1 MMEMNN
7 SHLYFLKSHIN
18 KCIMLISCMKAFN
31 TYIWKITVVAHA
43 NGKHSKVFLS
53 ILFNLR
59 NLYDRASVNTCLK
72 PHSSEL
78 FSVMRRG
85 CLAEMPV
92 RLNLENSSVSTGSH
106 IVHQDH
112 GCSQPVESS
121 CWLLQFQGG
130 MKRNRGSQ
138 LPLHFY
144 ESWEFYI
151 VLHFHLCCV
160 S

>member
-1 MMEMNN
+1 M
-7 SHLYFLKSHIN
+7 S
-18 KCIMLISCMKAFN
+18 
-31 TYIWKITVVAHA
+31 VVAYA
-43 NGKHSKVFLS
+43 NGKHSKIFLS

-78 FSVMRRG
+78 FSVRRRG
-85 CLAEMPV
+85 CLTEMPV

-112 GCSQPVESS
+112 GCSQPAESS

-130 MKRNRGSQ
+130 MKRNRGNE

-144 ESWEFYI
+144 KSS
-151 VLHFHLCCV
+151 VGHLHCPALSLMLSQLIFLHGHGFSVTNCPLF